1 MLFICSLASDQS
13 FMSKPSNRYNR
24 VRYKQIYNKIIN
36 AFALIFYLCN
46 VSAAFSLNLSALF
59 LFLKD
64 MEPYRSCSDSTL

>member
-36 AFALIFYLCN
+36 AFALIYYLC
-46 VSAAFSLNLSALF
+46 VMSLLPSF
-59 LFLKD
+59 LIYL
-64 MEPYRSCSDSTL
+64 PYSFF